1 MHTRARKSLVAAIL
15 AVSALVTFFGGV
27 SGAVETV
34 YDPAA
39 PQAAFTDLI
48 TSNYVA
54 FIGLAIALATAS
66 VAILLARMGL
76 DGAWSALRGAGKAAK
91 KGRK

>member
-1 MHTRARKSLVAAIL
+1 VARLGKLHVAA
-15 AVSALVTFFGGV
+15 VVTVAGVLGLFAGGAGATEVVYNPATPQATFGG
-27 SGAVETV
+27 
-34 YDPAA
+34 
-39 PQAAFTDLI
+39 LI
-48 TSNYVA
+48 TSNYII

-91 KGRK
+91 KGRR